1 MLAASVIQISLDGL
15 ACLWYAIKIQATKGV
30 IFIESLLFCLK
41 SLVLGIVEGITEFLP
56 ISSTGHLIVFENL
69 LGFHGSEQY
78 INTYSYVIQ
87 LGAIL
92 AVIVLYRQKI
102 FATLQNLFPKKEN
115 GQWTRPY
122 AETGLRF
129 WITLAIA
136 CIPGFV
142 GVMLLG
148 DLADAYLFNAVSVAI
163 VLVLGG
169 VAMILAERFCRKQAS
184 PLQSGR
190 WLHVSTRQALVI
202 GGFQCLSIIPGMSR
216 SASTIIGG
224 WFAGL
229 STAASAEFSFFLAI
243 PVMLGMS
250 VLKLIQLGGFGSMS
264 SLELVSL
271 AIGFVVSF
279 LVALIVVKKFIA
291 FLQKKSLTVFEVYR
305 IIFGLFVLLLW
316 LLGAV
321 TMTPV

>member
-1 MLAASVIQISLDGL
+1 MIP
-15 ACLWYAIKIQATKGV
+15 
-30 IFIESLLFCLK
+30 IEELLFCLK
-41 SLVLGIVEGITEFLP
+41 SLILGIVEGITEFLP

-69 LGFHGSEQY
+69 LGFHASEQY

-102 FATLQNLFPKKEN
+102 LATLQNLFPKREN
-115 GQWTRPY
+115 GRWTRPY

-136 CIPGFV
+136 CIPGFI

-148 DLADAYLFNAVSVAI
+148 DLADTYLFNAVSVSI

-169 VAMILAERFCRKQAS
+169 VAMILAEKFCRKGSTQ
-184 PLQSGR
+184 LQQGR
-190 WLHVSTRQALVI
+190 WLTVSTRQALVI
-202 GGFQCLSIIPGMSR
+202 GCFQCLSIIPGMSR

-243 PVMLGMS
+243 PVMVGMS
-250 VLKLIQLGGFGSMS
+250 VLKLIKLGGFGSMS
-264 SLELVSL
+264 SVELVSL
-271 AIGFVVSF
+271 VVGFVVSF
-279 LVALIVVKKFIA
+279 AVALIVVKKFIA
-291 FLQKKSLTVFEVYR
+291 FLQKKSLTVFAVYR
-305 IIFGLFVLLLW
+305 IAFGLFVLVLW
-316 LLGAV
+316 LAGAV
-321 TMTPV
+321 TITAG

>member
-1 MLAASVIQISLDGL
+1 M
-15 ACLWYAIKIQATKGV
+15 CYAIPVNLIKGV
-30 IFIESLLFCLK
+30 IPIENLLFCLK

-69 LGFHGSEQY
+69 LGFHASEQY

-92 AVIVLYRQKI
+92 AVIVLYRGKI
-102 FATLQNLFPKKEN
+102 LATLQNLFPKREN
-115 GQWTRPY
+115 GRWTRPY

-136 CIPGFV
+136 CIPGFI

-148 DLADAYLFNAVSVAI
+148 DLADTYLFNAVSVSI

-169 VAMILAERFCRKQAS
+169 VAMILAEKFCRKGNIQ
-184 PLQSGR
+184 LQQGR
-190 WLHVSTRQALVI
+190 WLTVSTRQALVI

-243 PVMLGMS
+243 PVMVGMS
-250 VLKLIQLGGFGSMS
+250 LLKLIQLGGFGSMS
-264 SLELVSL
+264 SVELISL
-271 AIGFVVSF
+271 VVGFVVSF
-279 LVALIVVKKFIA
+279 VVALIVVKKFIA
-291 FLQKKSLTVFEVYR
+291 FLQKKSLTVFAVYR
-305 IIFGLFVLLLW
+305 IAFGLFVLALW
-316 LLGAV
+316 LAGAV
-321 TMTPV
+321 IITAG